1 VSSSQIRLLPTNNFG
16 GPWISPPARQVDAS
30 RADLR
35 AARGRVEIPVIA
47 VTAHAMVTEQDRIL
61 RAGCRACL
69 SKPIEFRVLRNELE
83 RWLVPAK
90 TPQID
95 S

>member
-1 VSSSQIRLLPTNNFG
+1 M
-16 GPWISPPARQVDAS
+16 
-30 RADLR
+30 
-35 AARGRVEIPVIA
+35 PVIA
-47 VTAHAMVTEQDRIL
+47 ATAHAMVTEQDRIL